1 MSMLKNLPKAY
12 RDTEMAVDLDQA
24 GSIGEIDATE
34 ISKQI
39 LLDSMTWQIPVEE
52 RIAGVETNSA
62 DLNFRRD
69 ALRLKWHSNVAK
81 GDLAGL
87 QAIID
92 AYRDHGIT
100 ASYAY
105 PVITV
110 SFADTG
116 VPYDIERLQTLLR
129 EMAPAHLRID
139 YDFNYR
145 RQNQVAAYTHQQ
157 LHAFMHWEIKEN
169 EIL

>member
-24 GSIGEIDATE
+24 GSVGEIDATE

-62 DLNFRRD
+62 DLDIRKKS
-69 ALRLKWHSNVAK
+69 LQMKWHANMAK
-81 GDLAGL
+81 SDLPGL

-105 PVITV
+105 PVITIG
-110 SFADTG
+110 FADTG

-139 YDFNYR
+139 YDYNYR
-145 RQNQVAAYTHQQ
+145 TQSQVSAYTHQQ
-157 LHAFMHWEIKEN
+157 LHEHMHWEIKEN
-169 EIL
+169 EEL